1 MSAVEFLD
9 RLDVD
14 IERIEKQ
21 PAVRRVRT
29 ARATRPVIKL
39 RVQRVEPD
47 AGAAEIGDDVEQL
60 REIAE
65 IAVPPVSPRPH
76 PVKLHRQHPAFP
88 AVALI
93 GGLRLPRRR
102 VDGSRGIAGGGQR
115 LDDAGGGYP
124 RPRPGAGP
132 GYRDSSPRCP
142 NAPRVRSNSCGFH
155 VGSSPHR
162 AKTSGRPIG
171 SAGGTR
177 GRRNRYRLG
186 LFPRLTW
193 CEVMQTAAA
202 SGHRRVGLSEL
213 PETAPSDPTGPRFL
227 VEDIYPSVDGGR
239 YPIKRIAGEPI
250 EVWADLLREGP
261 RSTGRRAA
269 VAEGIRDRLAARADA
284 PGRQRPL
291 ARPIHPARAGP
302 LPVCGRN
309 LDRPVRDMAQRTAAQ
324 ARGGP

>member
-14 IERIEKQ
+14 VERIEKQ
-21 PAVRRVRT
+21 PAVRRIRA
-29 ARATRPVIKL
+29 ARAARPVIKL

-47 AGAAEIGDDVEQL
+47 AGAAEIGDDVQQR

-65 IAVPPVSPRPH
+65 IAVAPVSPRPH

-102 VDGSRGIAGGGQR
+102 RRRQPVDCRQRTAPRRCGGGF
-115 LDDAGGGYP
+115 P

-142 NAPRVRSNSCGFH
+142 NAPRVRSNPCGFH

-171 SAGGTR
+171 SLAEPEAAGTVIDWA
-177 GRRNRYRLG
+177 
-186 LFPRLTW
+186 FPSSN
-193 CEVMQTAAA
+193 V
-202 SGHRRVGLSEL
+202 V
-213 PETAPSDPTGPRFL
+213 
-227 VEDIYPSVDGGR
+227 
-239 YPIKRIAGEPI
+239 
-250 EVWADLLREGP
+250 
-261 RSTGRRAA
+261 
-269 VAEGIRDRLAARADA
+269 
-284 PGRQRPL
+284 
-291 ARPIHPARAGP
+291 
-302 LPVCGRN
+302 
-309 LDRPVRDMAQRTAAQ
+309 
-324 ARGGP
+324 